1 MWLSKPGSGDV
12 ASGAGGN
19 PDIDNDGW
27 RAAESIPL
35 RRRIGAFAFLLTA
48 YFFYA
53 WSWNT
58 VDVLRPYIA
67 ESLGLSLTQAGFLYS
82 AQAGGALIGAIING
96 QLADRFGRRNAL
108 VVVML
113 AYGLLLLSGAWVST
127 YPQVLAQRFALG
139 YFMGTM
145 YPITVGIY
153 FTLFPPA
160 IRGRLAGVALGVYNA
175 AVATLG
181 AAGALVLDVDWRIL
195 LYVGAIPAAMA
206 LFALVVMPDDRR
218 LIPHSGTKPVGKI
231 AKLPILELFL
241 PSVRKQ
247 TLLLVLM
254 CGLNFFAYQAFTGW
268 VTTYLKSER
277 GFDGAAIGTI
287 ISWQFWGSCIGGFFW
302 GWLADRYGRRIGA
315 IGFFMAAVVVL
326 AYLQAPPSVV
336 ILAISGFVYGLSISS
351 SVVWGPW
358 LAELYPPHL
367 RSTAASI
374 FNWGRIISFFAP
386 LITAGVAERYGLG
399 VGMGL
404 ASACFAAAAL
414 VWLRIPETLVRTT
427 PATA

>member
-1 MWLSKPGSGDV
+1 VTADAEPLPAGS
-12 ASGAGGN
+12 
-19 PDIDNDGW
+19 W
-27 RAAESIPL
+27 RRAEALPIAH
-35 RRRIGAFAFLLTA
+35 RVGAFMFLLA
-48 YFFYA
+48 GYFFYA

-67 ESLGLSLTQAGFLYS
+67 ADLHLSLTQAGSLYS
-82 AQAGGALIGAIING
+82 AQAAGALCGAVING

-113 AYGLLLLSGAWVST
+113 AYGLLLISGAFVTS

-139 YFMGTM
+139 YFTGTM

-153 FTLFPPA
+153 VTLFQPA

-175 AVATLG
+175 AVALLG
-181 AAGALVLDVDWRIL
+181 AAGALVLDHDWRIL
-195 LYVGAIPAAMA
+195 LYVGAIPAG
-206 LFALVVMPDDRR
+206 LSVFALIAMPDDRR
-218 LIPHSGTKPVGKI
+218 LIPHGGVRPSTAI
-231 AKLPILELFL
+231 AKLPILELFR
-241 PSVRKQ
+241 PAVRRQ

-268 VTTYLKSER
+268 VTTYLKAVR
-277 GFDGAAIGTI
+277 GFDGAAIGLI
-287 ISWQFWGSCIGGFFW
+287 VSWQFWGSCLGGFAW

-315 IGFFMAAVVVL
+315 AGFVIASAIIVLYLLAPRSVPLLAA
-326 AYLQAPPSVV
+326 
-336 ILAISGFVYGLSISS
+336 SGFAYGFAISS

-358 LAELYPPHL
+358 LTELYPAHL

-386 LITAGVAERYGLG
+386 LITASVAERFGLT
-399 VGMGL
+399 VGMML
-404 ASACFAAAAL
+404 ASGCFVFAAL
-414 VWLRIPETLVRTT
+414 IWVRIPETIGSLQK
-427 PATA
+427 A